1 MALVSSREHTVTLAG
16 ESWPFAAGEELITE
30 YSVKYTAEAFL
41 ELAEPAGWRL
51 GGRWSDGAGDLSLLL
66 LERADS

>member
-1 MALVSSREHTVTLAG
+1 
-16 ESWPFAAGEELITE
+16 
-30 YSVKYTAEAFL
+30 VKYTDAAFL
-41 ELAEPAGWRL
+41 ELAEAAGWRL